1 MRISNYQAVS
11 TILAFLAVSSTIAA
25 VAWSI
30 QDFSVLAIGIPGLAA
45 GHLYSWRRREASIR
59 RSLILLLFMGLTV
72 FLGGDILLSG
82 LSDRLLLSRYLVYG
96 LVLGSF
102 DLMRKR
108 HVMASVMLGA
118 LLLVLISELALN
130 AWFLVFVVIF
140 TILALMSAAVSHVEA
155 EMTRAVVIG
164 EIKWL
169 TAWKVWLGFA
179 GAVVLIAAIFFML
192 MPRLASNQLTQ
203 ANWLPSRLDLSLGG
217 PLKLPSKP
225 GASVAPGILPSA
237 QEKEGAGVSG
247 YVTLGY
253 IGSYADTAVMHVR
266 SQISSYW
273 RGLTLDEYD
282 GRGWLSSSSQIKMRN
297 EGRGE
302 FTLPDSRVGLSQ
314 ERVYWQVYYILSDQP
329 NAVFTGYNPGRIY
342 LPGAGRSSLVKGT
355 LYRALSSVPYLKP
368 QLLRNDSVVSD
379 DTANLAL
386 PALTERSAALAESIV
401 QGAATDYDK
410 AARLERF
417 LLTNYPY
424 QLDVEPL
431 PPGRDAVD
439 FFLFEQQA
447 GYCANF
453 ATAMAVMAR
462 HVGLPARVAA
472 GYLPGFIDPLTGAHI
487 VRVGDAHA
495 WVEIHFQRQG
505 WVAFDATPRADAAM
519 GFLTRRSRVRFGL
532 EDFTGLTFAGI
543 MSPLAGNFSLG
554 SLSKSVLIGGIALAG
569 AVTVIVL
576 AFRLVRR
583 RLKTKQSPAGY
594 SRLDGESRRT
604 VLSMYRK
611 MVAILVRKGLP
622 SRQPHQ
628 PPDEY
633 AALVSR
639 QIPDGQ
645 EIVERLTCLAIR
657 AAYDP
662 KPFNLP
668 DTLELRRNLSSLRR
682 TLTGLASLRF
692 LRLKDEAI
700 RTRSDVSE

>member
-1 MRISNYQAVS
+1 MRISSYPAVS
-11 TILAFLAVSSTIAA
+11 RALAFLAVSSAIAA
-25 VAWSI
+25 VSWSI
-30 QDFSVLAIGIPGLAA
+30 QDFSLLAIGIPGLAA

-59 RSLILLLFMGLTV
+59 RSLILLLFMVLTV

-82 LSDRLLLSRYLVYG
+82 LSDRLLLTRYLIYG

-108 HVMASVMLGA
+108 NVMASVMLGA
-118 LLLVLISELALN
+118 LLMVLISELALN
-130 AWFLVFVVIF
+130 VWFLVFVVIF
-140 TILALMSAAVSHVEA
+140 TILALMSAAVSRVEA
-155 EMTRAVVIG
+155 ETVRAVVIG
-164 EIKWL
+164 EIKRL
-169 TAWKVWLGFA
+169 TAWKVWLVFA
-179 GAVVLIAAIFFML
+179 GAVVLVAAVFFL
-192 MPRLASNQLTQ
+192 LLPRLASNQLTQ

-217 PLKLPSKP
+217 PLRLPSKP

-237 QEKEGAGVSG
+237 QEGESDGTSG
-247 YVTLGY
+247 RGTRRYTTLGY
-253 IGSYADTAVMHVR
+253 TGSYADTAVMQVR

-282 GRGWLSSSSQIKMRN
+282 GIGWLSSSGQVKMRN

-302 FTLPDSRVGLSQ
+302 FTLPDSKVGLSQ

-342 LPGAGRSSLVKGT
+342 LPGAGQNSLVKGT

-379 DTANLAL
+379 DAANMKL
-386 PALTERSAALAESIV
+386 PAITERAAALAESIV
-401 QGAATDYDK
+401 KGAATDYDK

-424 QLDVEPL
+424 KLDIEPL

-472 GYLPGFIDPLTGAHI
+472 GYLPGLIDPLTGAHI

-505 WVAFDATPRADAAM
+505 WVAFDPTPRADAAM
-519 GFLTRRSRVRFGL
+519 GFLTRRSRVHFGL
-532 EDFTGLTFAGI
+532 EDFTGLTFAG
-543 MSPLAGNFSLG
+543 MLSPLAGNLSLG
-554 SLSKSVLIGGIALAG
+554 SLSASALVRGILLAG
-569 AVTVIVL
+569 AVTIIVL
-576 AFRLVRR
+576 ALRLIRL
-583 RLKTKQSPAGY
+583 RLKTKQSPAEY
-594 SRLDGESRRT
+594 SLLEGESRRT
-604 VLSMYRK
+604 ALNLYRS
-611 MVAILVRKGLP
+611 MVAILVRKGLSP
-622 SRQPHQ
+622 RQSYQ

-639 QIPDGQ
+639 QIPAGQ
-645 EIVERLTCLAIR
+645 EIVERLTRLAIR

-668 DTLELRRNLSSLRR
+668 DTQELRRHLS
-682 TLTGLASLRF
+682 
-692 LRLKDEAI
+692 
-700 RTRSDVSE
+700 